1 MNKPS
6 LLAASFLT
14 LSTLLYAET
23 AQNIIKKEFNQNVLP
38 QIMEDLNTNDESI
51 LIMRVYK
58 TPKSITLKTYKVQQT
73 FSASELFEKKGDY
86 NQGYKYYTKYILKP
100 SQIKVTDFVKIIGAK
115 NEKDLDALFA
125 NNAEKLKEILK
136 EQKQFIALKGL
147 EKIIKKERLND
158 LKAFLKGVLAGKVP
172 ASCS

>member
-1 MNKPS
+1 MNKTS
-6 LLAASFLT
+6 FFLLAA
-14 LSTLLYAET
+14 T
-23 AQNIIKKEFNQNVLP
+23 ALFAATPSEIIKKDFNSKILP
-38 QIMEDLNTNDESI
+38 QIIKDLDKDGESI
-51 LIMRVYK
+51 VILRIYK
-58 TPKSITLKTYKVQQT
+58 TQKSVTLKTYKVEQT
-73 FSASELFEKKGDY
+73 LSVSELLVKEGDY
-86 NQGYKYYTKYILKP
+86 SQGYKYYTKYILKP

-115 NEKDLDALFA
+115 TDKDLDELFA
-125 NNAEKLKEILK
+125 NNAEKLIRVLK